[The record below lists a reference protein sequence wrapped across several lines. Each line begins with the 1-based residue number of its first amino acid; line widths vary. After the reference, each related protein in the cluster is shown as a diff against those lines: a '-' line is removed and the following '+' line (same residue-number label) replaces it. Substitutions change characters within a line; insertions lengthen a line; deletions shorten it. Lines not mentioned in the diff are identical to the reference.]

1 MNTLQHASVFG
12 GIVLAGGLAL
22 ASGTATAAG
31 RLRVEDAWLR
41 VDAPGAQQYVGYAT
55 LRNTGDAPLTVLAV
69 SSPMFRQTSIRH
81 FAGGQRARELSRLE
95 IAPDQTVPLEAGG
108 LHLVLRQPRE
118 AIAPDARVEVVFLMA
133 DGTRLTTLFDAHD
146 APAY

>member
-1 MNTLQHASVFG
+1 MNTLQRVM
-12 GIVLAGGLAL
+12 AL
-22 ASGTATAAG
+22 AAMAFGALAVAGDAAAAG

-69 SSPMFRQTSIRH
+69 SSPMFRQTSIRQ
-81 FAGGQRARELSRLE
+81 FVGGQRARELSRLE

-146 APAY
+146 GAAY